1 MKNIKTILE
10 ELRENGFHTI
20 SDNDL
25 ELQTKYN
32 ETKIDLLNYSY
43 GFSVN
48 YNAKNGT
55 MKVETSFSNQAINQ
69 EWIDKVNKLWDI
81 TDNAVKN
88 HVKWHCKDCG
98 FTFVDSV
105 GTMRCVCCGSKKIS

>member
-32 ETKIDLLNYSY
+32 ETKIDLLNYRY

-48 YNAKNGT
+48 YDVKNGT
-55 MKVETSFSNQAINQ
+55 MKIETSFSNQAINQ

-88 HVKWHCKDCG
+88 QIKWHCKNCG
-98 FTFVDSV
+98 WTFVATKS
-105 GTMRCVCCGSKKIS
+105 TKKCLLCGSKNIS

>member
-32 ETKIDLLNYSY
+32 ETKIDLLNYRY

-48 YNAKNGT
+48 YNVKDET

-69 EWIDKVNKLWDI
+69 EWIDKANKLWDI

-88 HVKWHCKDCG
+88 QVKWHCKNCG
-98 FTFVDSV
+98 FTFVDSRAA
-105 GTMRCVCCGSKKIS
+105 MRCPICGKTNIS